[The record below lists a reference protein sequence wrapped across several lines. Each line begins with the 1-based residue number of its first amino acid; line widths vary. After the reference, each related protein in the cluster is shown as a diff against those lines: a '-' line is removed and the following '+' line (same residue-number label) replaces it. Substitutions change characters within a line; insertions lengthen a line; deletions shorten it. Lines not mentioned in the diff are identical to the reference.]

1 MIEGIEETTCM
12 ISFPQILLRLAV
24 ALLLGAAIGLERELK
39 EHSAGMRTLALV
51 SIGSALFTIVSAY
64 GFLALLSIPRLV
76 LDPTRIASYIV
87 AGIGFLGAGTIFLSS
102 QSEKVKGLTTA
113 ATIWVIAAIG
123 LACGAGMLLE
133 AAITTIMVLF
143 VLVLLPYLEKV
154 IVPRTSSSTHH
165 LFIEPASVSGQLIAS
180 IYDIC
185 VRSKVTIEKLHLHT
199 QKEGEPL
206 ELICRVPT
214 EGALAKVVSELS
226 TLPEI
231 ISIRVNQHSIAVESS
246 TSDDSTY

>member
-1 MIEGIEETTCM
+1 M
-12 ISFPQILLRLAV
+12 ISFQLILLRLAV
-24 ALLLGAAIGLERELK
+24 ALLLGAAIGFERELK

-113 ATIWVIAAIG
+113 ATIWVVAAIG

-133 AAITTIMVLF
+133 AGTTTVLVLF
-143 VLVLLPYLEKV
+143 VLVLLAFLEKAF
-154 IVPRTSSSTHH
+154 VPRISTSTHH
-165 LFIEPASVSGQLIAS
+165 IHIEASSVSSQFIASV
-180 IYDIC
+180 YDTC
-185 VRSKVTIEKLHLHT
+185 ARNKVTIEKLHLQAH
-199 QKEGEPL
+199 KEGEAL
-206 ELICRVPT
+206 GLICRVPAEKT
-214 EGALAKVVSELS
+214 LANVISDLR
-226 TLPEI
+226 TLQEV
-231 ISIRVNQHSIAVESS
+231 ISIHVNLHSANIESR
-246 TSDDSTY
+246 TSDGSTN